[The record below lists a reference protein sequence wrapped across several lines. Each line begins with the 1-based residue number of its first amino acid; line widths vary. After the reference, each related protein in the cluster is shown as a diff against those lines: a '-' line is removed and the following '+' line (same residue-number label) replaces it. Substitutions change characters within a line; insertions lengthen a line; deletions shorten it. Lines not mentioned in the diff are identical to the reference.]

1 MLPLISPFQPRFYPF
16 VFVFFVFLLLTTAII
31 GVCLESIKMK
41 IFLLF
46 TKVYPKININAVK
59 GILTQQ

>member
-16 VFVFFVFLLLTTAII
+16 VFVFLLLTTAII